1 VRRVRGIT
9 DYVYDIRMNAK
20 IPKRSGVCLVP
31 GGDVVVD
38 FKPSRIIIMTKTLN
52 VLLL

>member
-1 VRRVRGIT
+1 MRGIT

-38 FKPSRIIIMTKTLN
+38 FKPSRIMTKTVN